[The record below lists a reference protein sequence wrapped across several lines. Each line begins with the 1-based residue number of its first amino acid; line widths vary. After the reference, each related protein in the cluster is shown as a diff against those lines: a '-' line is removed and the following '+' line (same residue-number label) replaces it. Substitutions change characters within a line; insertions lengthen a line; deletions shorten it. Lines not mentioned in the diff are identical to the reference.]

1 MVVERALSVNIA
13 RPINKKPTKADIE
26 TLVAVHVDLDLDQQ
40 QNLVRRIYGAGDGRL
55 RHDNDT
61 LGLLGTMFRRLF
73 KPSAD

>member
-1 MVVERALSVNIA
+1 MLRVRAGVVDGRSVLGC
-13 RPINKKPTKADIE
+13 RF
-26 TLVAVHVDLDLDQQ
+26 VDLDLDQQ